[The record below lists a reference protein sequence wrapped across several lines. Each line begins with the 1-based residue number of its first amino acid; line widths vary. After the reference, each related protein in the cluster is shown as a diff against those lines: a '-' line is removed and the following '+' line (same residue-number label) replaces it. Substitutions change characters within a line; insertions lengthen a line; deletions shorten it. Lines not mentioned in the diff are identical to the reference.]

1 MTMSDAA
8 WVNKGVPWL
17 TVLSTKLRPQYLLPT
32 LEALDL
38 NGGAVGFPG
47 PKIVMFDGGLA
58 PVRRFGWAIQALS
71 PDGVQLKQTRAF
83 VEICKRA
90 VIADCPYVLY
100 FEDDVFP
107 CRDAIRAMVYMEVPK
122 GVSFLTFCNQKDGCD
137 SPWTPHIE
145 ARRADAPA
153 NHPGH
158 WGCQALKLPRR
169 TLEICSRLTVPDE
182 GYLRIYYDNIIG
194 EFTAS
199 RKSPEHHYG
208 IVLPAMFRH
217 TGEITTVEGQVD
229 QKWEGHRLGL
239 NYAGDQADGLELG
252 SQLAVNGGVQMW
264 SRNEEPK
271 QQTPG

>member
-1 MTMSDAA
+1 MTFGA
-8 WVNKGVPWL
+8 PWL
-17 TVLSTKLRPQYLLPT
+17 TVLSTKLRPQYLHPT
-32 LEALDL
+32 LIALDL
-38 NGGAVGFPG
+38 SGGASSLLQPFTG

-58 PVRRFGWAIQALS
+58 PVSRYGWSAQALS

-83 VEICKRA
+83 IEICKRA
-90 VIADCPYVLY
+90 VLADCPYILY
-100 FEDDVFP
+100 FEDDVYP
-107 CRDAIRAMVYMEVPK
+107 CRWAVQAMAEMEVPE
-122 GVSFLTFCNQKDGCD
+122 GLGFLTFCNQKEGCD

-145 ARRADAPA
+145 ARRADALA

-169 TLEICSRLTVPDE
+169 TLEICAKLTVADDS
-182 GYLRIYYDNIIG
+182 YLRIYYDNLLG
-194 EFTAS
+194 EFAAS
-199 RKSPEHHYG
+199 RKSPEHYYG

-217 TGEITTVEGQVD
+217 TGEITTVEKQKD

-252 SQLAVNGGVQMW
+252 SQLAVNGVQMW
-264 SRNEEPK
+264 SRNDEEK